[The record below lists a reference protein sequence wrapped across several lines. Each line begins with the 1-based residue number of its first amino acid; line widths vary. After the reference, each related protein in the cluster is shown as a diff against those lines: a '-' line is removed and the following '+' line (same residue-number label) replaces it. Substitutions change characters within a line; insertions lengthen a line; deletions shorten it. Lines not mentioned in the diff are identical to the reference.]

1 MAMGIAVKELFGDE
15 RVAHLSFQLVAGHK
29 GIDKKLSTPHIQKPG
44 LLLTG
49 KLDELHL
56 DRIQIFGAAEC
67 GYIRGLKGE
76 KLERTIGVISHGEIP
91 AILITKGEAPPATL
105 IALCDEMAIPL
116 YTTVLTT
123 SIAIDDFTKFLDD
136 KLAPTVRLHGVLMD
150 VLGIGILLK
159 GKSGIGKSE
168 CALDLVSCGY
178 RLVADDVVI
187 IKKLP
192 PSTLIGTAAD
202 LIRYHMEIRGIGVVN
217 IQDLFGITA
226 IREHKQL
233 DLVVELV
240 KWDPAGVY
248 ERLGFEDS
256 TNDILGVDVPYLK
269 IPVSPG
275 RSVATIVEVA
285 ARNRILKIMG
295 KHPGKKFKAE
305 LKAALECPA
314 KASH

>member
-1 MAMGIAVKELFGDE
+1 MGGPVKEVFEDKRIE
-15 RVAHLSFQLVAGHK
+15 HLRLTLVAGQGGVGK
-29 GIDKKLSTPHIQKPG
+29 VLVTPHIQKPG

-49 KLDELHL
+49 LLDEIHVE
-56 DRIQIFGAAEC
+56 RIQIFGAAET
-67 GYIRGLKGE
+67 GYIRGLTGE
-76 KLERTIGVISHGEIP
+76 RLARSLKVLSQPDIP
-91 AILITKGEAPPATL
+91 AIILTKGETPPESLLTL
-105 IALCDEMAIPL
+105 CNELSIPL
-116 YTTVLTT
+116 YTTVFTT
-123 SIAIDDFTKFLDD
+123 SVVIEDLTKFLDD
-136 KLAPTVRLHGVLMD
+136 RLAETVRLHGVLMD

-187 IKKLP
+187 MKKLP

-202 LIRYHMEIRGIGVVN
+202 LIRYHMEIRGLGIVN

-226 IREHKQL
+226 IREQKQL
-233 DLVVELV
+233 DLVIELV
-240 KWDPAGVY
+240 KWDPAGQY
-248 ERLGFEDS
+248 ERLGFDD
-256 TNDILGVDVPYLK
+256 TTVDILGVAMPSLI

-295 KHPGKKFKAE
+295 KNPAGKIEADLRHAIAGGLPKARN
-305 LKAALECPA
+305 
-314 KASH
+314 

>member
-1 MAMGIAVKELFGDE
+1 MGIPVKELFEDSTI
-15 RVAHLSFQLVAGHK
+15 AHLAFELVAGGNGTGK
-29 GIDKKLSTPHIQKPG
+29 ELSTPHIQKPG

-49 KLDELHL
+49 MLDELHL

-67 GYIRGLKGE
+67 GYIKGLQGE
-76 KLERTIGVISHGEIP
+76 KLARTLNVIKSPEIP
-91 AILITKGEAPPATL
+91 AILITKGETPPDTL

-123 SIAIDDFTKFLDD
+123 SVAIEDLTKFLDD
-136 KLAPTVRLHGVLMD
+136 RLAPTVRLHGVLMD

-187 IKKLP
+187 MKKLP
-192 PSTLIGTAAD
+192 PATLIGTAAD

-226 IREHKQL
+226 IRERKQL

-240 KWDPAGVY
+240 KWDPAGDY
-248 ERLGFEDS
+248 ERLGFEDN
-256 TNDILGVDVPYLK
+256 TFDILGVNVPYLK

-275 RSVATIVEVA
+275 RSVATIIEVA

-295 KHPGKKFKAE
+295 KHPGKQFEAN
-305 LKAALECPA
+305 LKAALETPL
-314 KASH
+314 KARH

>member
-1 MAMGIAVKELFGDE
+1 MGGPVKEIFEDKRIE
-15 RVAHLSFQLVAGHK
+15 HLRFTLVAGRGGLGK
-29 GIDKKLSTPHIQKPG
+29 VLVTPHIQKPG

-49 KLDELHL
+49 LLDEIHVE
-56 DRIQIFGAAEC
+56 RIQIFGAAET

-76 KLERTIGVISHGEIP
+76 RLERSLKVINHPDIP
-91 AILITKGEAPPATL
+91 AIILTKGETPPESL
-105 IALCDEMAIPL
+105 LKLCDELSIPL
-116 YTTVLTT
+116 YTTVFTT
-123 SIAIDDFTKFLDD
+123 SVVIEDLTKFLDD
-136 KLAPTVRLHGVLMD
+136 RLADTVRLHGVLMD

-187 IKKLP
+187 MKKLP

-202 LIRYHMEIRGIGVVN
+202 LIRYHMEIRGLGIVN

-226 IREHKQL
+226 IREQKQL
-233 DLVVELV
+233 DLVIELV
-240 KWDPAGVY
+240 KWDPAGEY
-248 ERLGFEDS
+248 ERLGFEDN
-256 TNDILGVDVPYLK
+256 TVDILGVAMPYLV

-295 KHPGKKFKAE
+295 KNPAGKIEADLRHAIAGGLPKARN
-305 LKAALECPA
+305 
-314 KASH
+314 

>member
-1 MAMGIAVKELFGDE
+1 MGISVKELFEDA
-15 RVAHLSFQLVAGHK
+15 RIAHLGFRLVAGFN
-29 GIDKKLSTPHIQKPG
+29 GTDKILSNPHIQKPG

-49 KLDELHL
+49 MLDELHL
-56 DRIQIFGAAEC
+56 DRLQIFGAAEC
-67 GYIRGLKGE
+67 GYINGLTGE
-76 KLERTIGVISHGEIP
+76 KLSRTLSVIKFPEIP
-91 AILITKGEAPPATL
+91 AIIITKGETPPETL
-105 IALCDEMAIPL
+105 VKLCDEMAIPL
-116 YTTVLTT
+116 FTTALTT
-123 SIAIDDFTKFLDD
+123 SVAIDDLTKFLDD
-136 KLAPTVRLHGVLMD
+136 RLAPTVRLHGVLMD

-178 RLVADDVVI
+178 RLVADDVVVL
-187 IKKLP
+187 KKLP
-192 PSTLIGTAAD
+192 PATLIGTAAD

-226 IREHKQL
+226 IREQKQL

-248 ERLGFEDS
+248 ERLGFEDRTS
-256 TNDILGVDVPYLK
+256 DILGVDVPYLK

-275 RSVATIVEVA
+275 RSVATIIEVA

-295 KHPGKKFKAE
+295 KHPGKKLEAT
-305 LKAALECPA
+305 LKAAIESPV

>member
-1 MAMGIAVKELFGDE
+1 MGGPVKDIFEDK
-15 RVAHLSFQLVAGHK
+15 RIAHLQFKLAAGHK
-29 GIDKKLSTPHIQKPG
+29 GIDKELATPHIQKPG

-49 KLDELHL
+49 LLDELHL

-67 GYIRGLKGE
+67 GYLRSLKGE
-76 KLERTIGVISHGEIP
+76 KLARTLRVIRQPDIP
-91 AILITKGEAPPATL
+91 AIIITKGEVPPAVL
-105 IALCDEMAIPL
+105 VALCDEMAIPL

-123 SIAIDDFTKFLDD
+123 SVAIEDLTKFLDD
-136 KLAPTVRLHGVLMD
+136 RLAPTVRMHGVLMD

-178 RLVADDVVI
+178 RLVADDVVV

-233 DLVVELV
+233 DMVIELV

-248 ERLGFEDS
+248 ERLGFEDN
-256 TNDILGVDVPYLK
+256 TVDILGVDMPYLK

-285 ARNRILKIMG
+285 ARNRIVKIMG
-295 KHPGKKFKAE
+295 KHPGRKFEAE
-305 LKAALECPA
+305 LNAAINSPGA
-314 KASH
+314 RD

>member
-1 MAMGIAVKELFGDE
+1 MGGPVKEIFEDKKI
-15 RVAHLSFQLVAGHK
+15 AHLHFKLAAGHK
-29 GIDKKLSTPHIQKPG
+29 GIDKELTTPHIQKPG

-49 KLDELHL
+49 LLDELHL

-67 GYIRGLKGE
+67 GYLRGLKE
-76 KLERTIGVISHGEIP
+76 KKLARTLAVIRQPEIP
-91 AILITKGEAPPATL
+91 AIIITKGEVPPDVL
-105 IALCDEMAIPL
+105 VEVCDEMAIPL

-123 SIAIDDFTKFLDD
+123 SVAIEDLTKFLDD
-136 KLAPTVRLHGVLMD
+136 RLAPTVRMHGVLMD

-168 CALDLVSCGY
+168 CALDLVACGY

-226 IREHKQL
+226 IREQKQL
-233 DLVVELV
+233 DLVIELV

-248 ERLGFEDS
+248 ERLGFEDN
-256 TNDILGVDVPYLK
+256 TVDILGVDMPYLK

-275 RSVATIVEVA
+275 RSVAAIVEVA
-285 ARNRILKIMG
+285 ARNRIVKIMG
-295 KHPGKKFKAE
+295 KHPGRKFEAE
-305 LKAALECPA
+305 LNAAINNPGA
-314 KASH
+314 IDID

>member
-1 MAMGIAVKELFGDE
+1 MGIPVKEIFEDS
-15 RVAHLSFQLVAGHK
+15 RIAHLEFELVAGEAGTGK
-29 GIDKKLSTPHIQKPG
+29 ELITPHIQKPG

-49 KLDELHL
+49 LLDELHI

-67 GYIRGLKGE
+67 GYVKSLQGA
-76 KLERTIGVISHGEIP
+76 KLSKTLNFIKSPEIP
-91 AILITKGEAPPATL
+91 AIIITKGESPPDSL

-123 SIAIDDFTKFLDD
+123 SVAIEDLTKFLDD
-136 KLAPTVRLHGVLMD
+136 RLAPTVRLHGVLMD

-187 IKKLP
+187 LKKLP
-192 PSTLIGTAAD
+192 PATLIGTAAD

-240 KWDPAGVY
+240 KWDPAGDY

-256 TNDILGVDVPYLK
+256 TFDILGVDVPYLK

-275 RSVATIVEVA
+275 RSVATIIEVA

-295 KHPGKKFKAE
+295 KHPGKKFEAN
-305 LKAALECPA
+305 LKAALEAPP
-314 KASH
+314 KARH